1 MLDFYTD
8 SEHLSTENA
17 ERELVTVWIERKTM
31 PNGCECCTLIRET
44 GELFG
49 TMWTEAPKK
58 QRKGK
63 RSRYSIGFY
72 FDDLTDKQ
80 KLALLGI
87 RTLIMVDGKIK
98 SRRRNRQAR
107 KAELVDE
114 LGTPG
119 MLRALMEADVIYEKD
134 GWFYVDRRFLFRG

>member
-1 MLDFYTD
+1 MENIYTVSQD
-8 SEHLSTENA
+8 LLSDGT
-17 ERELVTVWIERKTM
+17 ERELVTVWIERRKM

-58 QRKGK
+58 QRKGSV
-63 RSRYSIGFY
+63 SRYSIGFH
-72 FDDLTDKQ
+72 FDELTDKQ
-80 KLALLGI
+80 KLALLNI
-87 RTLIMVDGKIK
+87 RTSIMINGKIK
-98 SRRRNRQAR
+98 SRRRNRQGR
-107 KAELVDE
+107 KLELAEA

-119 MLRALMEADVIYEKD
+119 MLRSLMESDVIYEKD